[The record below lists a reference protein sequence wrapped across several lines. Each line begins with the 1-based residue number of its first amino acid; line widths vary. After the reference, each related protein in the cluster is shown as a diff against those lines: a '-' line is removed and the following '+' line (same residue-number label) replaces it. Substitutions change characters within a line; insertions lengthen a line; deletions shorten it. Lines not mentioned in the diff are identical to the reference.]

1 MEIIQQ
7 KPLRRNPRRNRI
19 TMNLKLP
26 DFVSNIDEMIANA
39 PDGEPETDKP
49 AKPNLVREVN
59 GWGLRYIADFSPLGD
74 DWATT
79 YAEASKAVS
88 QGGLV
93 AFLGNRGTGKTQMAA
108 EIAKSGEWTRDKGEW
123 NGNTMVAGKTAIYRR
138 AMDIFLDLRD
148 RSPGHSE
155 KTVLEKLTYC
165 GLLVID
171 EFQERGETP
180 FEDRIITNL
189 LDKRYN
195 DERPTILIA
204 NLDREGLKNMLS
216 PSVID
221 RMRQNGRSFLF
232 NGKSYRTK
240 P

>member
-1 MEIIQQ
+1 
-7 KPLRRNPRRNRI
+7 
-19 TMNLKLP
+19 MNLTIP
-26 DFVSNIDEMIANA
+26 EFIGNIDEMIANA
-39 PDGEPETDKP
+39 PDSEPETHGNK
-49 AKPNLVREVN
+49 KTNLVREAN

-79 YAEASKAVS
+79 YPEASKAVS

-93 AFLGNRGTGKTQMAA
+93 VFLGNRGTGKTQMAA
-108 EIAKSGEWTRDKGEW
+108 EIAKSGDWKSDKGEW
-123 NGNTMVAGKTAIYRR
+123 DGNKMVSRKTAIYRR

-155 KTVLEKLTYC
+155 KAVLEKLTYC

-232 NGKSYRTK
+232 NGKSYRTR